1 MGHPGTLT
9 PRGRQFSELAAE
21 MFRTTTLM
29 LQGGEAVAAAAG
41 LTSTKW
47 QMLSLISSAPAPV
60 AHVAR
65 AIGRTRQSVQQ
76 AADAM
81 ERGGFIDYAPNPHH
95 KRARL
100 MVATPRALA
109 ALAQLR
115 PREIAFANRMGRQHS
130 SSALA
135 TALEVMRQTRLVLE
149 AARRDQR

>member
-1 MGHPGTLT
+1 MPLLT
-9 PRGRQFSELAAE
+9 PRGRQFSELVAE
-21 MFRTTTLM
+21 MFRATTLM
-29 LQGGEAVAAAAG
+29 LAGAESVSAAAG

-47 QMLSLISSAPAPV
+47 QILALVAEAPAPV

-65 AIGRTRQSVQQ
+65 AVGRTRQSVQQ

-81 ERGGFIDYAPNPHH
+81 QNEGFIDYAPNPHH

-100 MVATPRALA
+100 MVATPRALT

-115 PREIAFANRMGRQHS
+115 PRQIAFANQMGRQHAAD
-130 SSALA
+130 ALA
-135 TALEVMRQTRLVLE
+135 TALVVMRQTRLVLE

>member
-1 MGHPGTLT
+1 MPRLT
-9 PRGRQFSELAAE
+9 PRGRQFSALVAE
-21 MFRTTTLM
+21 MFRATTLM
-29 LQGGEAVAAAAG
+29 LAGAESVAAAAG

-47 QMLSLISSAPAPV
+47 QILALVAAAPAPV

-65 AIGRTRQSVQQ
+65 AVGRTRQSVQQ

-81 ERGGFIDYAPNPHH
+81 QNEGFIDYAPNPHH

-100 MVATPRALA
+100 MVATPRALT

-115 PREIAFANRMGRQHS
+115 PREIAFANQMGRQHAADALA
-130 SSALA
+130 SALA
-135 TALEVMRQTRLVLE
+135 VMRQTRLVLE

>member
-1 MGHPGTLT
+1 MAVLT

-21 MFRTTTLM
+21 LFRTTTLM
-29 LQGGEAVAAAAG
+29 LQGGEAVAASAG

-47 QMLSLISSAPAPV
+47 QILSLVSSAPAPV

-81 ERGGFIDYAPNPHH
+81 ASAGFIDYAPNPHH

-100 MVATPRALA
+100 MVATPKALA
-109 ALAQLR
+109 ALAELG
-115 PREIAFANRMGRQHS
+115 PREIAFANQMGRQHS
-130 SSALA
+130 ADALA
-135 TALEVMRQTRLVLE
+135 TALEVMRQTRLGLE
-149 AARRDQR
+149 AAGRDTR

>member
-1 MGHPGTLT
+1 MPTLT
-9 PRGRQFSELAAE
+9 PRGRQFSELVAE

-29 LQGGEAVAAAAG
+29 LAGAESVAATAA

-47 QMLSLISSAPAPV
+47 QILALIAEAPAPV

-65 AIGRTRQSVQQ
+65 AVGRTRQSVQQ

-81 ERGGFIDYAPNPHH
+81 QNEGFIDYAPNPHH

-100 MVATPRALA
+100 MVATPRALT

-115 PREIAFANRMGRQHS
+115 PREIAFANQMGRQHAADALA
-130 SSALA
+130 SALA
-135 TALEVMRQTRLVLE
+135 VMRQTRLVLE

>member
-1 MGHPGTLT
+1 MPRLT
-9 PRGRQFSELAAE
+9 PRGRQFSELVAE
-21 MFRTTTLM
+21 IFRTTTLM
-29 LQGGEAVAAAAG
+29 LAGAESVAAAAG

-47 QMLSLISSAPAPV
+47 QILALVAEAPAPV

-65 AIGRTRQSVQQ
+65 AVGRTRQSVQQ

-81 ERGGFIDYAPNPHH
+81 QDEGFIDYAPNPHH

-100 MVATPRALA
+100 MVATPRALT

-115 PREIAFANRMGRQHS
+115 PREIAFANRMGRQHAAD
-130 SSALA
+130 ALA
-135 TALEVMRQTRLVLE
+135 GALTVMRQTRLVLE

>member
-1 MGHPGTLT
+1 MAALT

-29 LQGGEAVAAAAG
+29 LQGAEAVAATAG

-47 QMLSLISSAPAPV
+47 QILSLISSAPAPV

-81 ERGGFIDYAPNPHH
+81 HSEGFIDYAPNPHH

-109 ALAQLR
+109 ALAELR
-115 PREIAFANRMGRQHS
+115 PREIAFANQMGRQHPAD
-130 SSALA
+130 ALA
-135 TALEVMRQTRLVLE
+135 TALEVTRQTRLVLE
-149 AARRDQR
+149 GAGRDTR